1 MTTNVSIACYYPWVY
16 LRSGVERTILE
27 TVRRS
32 RHSWTIYTNHYDV
45 QGTFPEFANL
55 NVVELP
61 RISVDRGFANVAK
74 AAARLLWQKLPL
86 EKHDLLLVH
95 SEGLGDFVTFRNR
108 SKPVIC
114 YCHQPLL
121 VANDA
126 SVQQKYSE
134 RNPQKRLLLA
144 LFGSVFRA
152 LDRIAWKRYD
162 HVFVTSRTIRDAV
175 GDAGLIHPDRTE
187 MLAPGVDCDS
197 IQPSGIQGDYFLA
210 FSRLKWWK
218 NIELSIG
225 GFREALRKGGN
236 ATRFRLVVAGQV
248 DAGSGEYLRELK
260 KLGEGCPQI
269 SFIVNPTAAE
279 VSSLYKHCY
288 AVMNTTL
295 REPWGIVPLEANA
308 YGKPV
313 IAVNQGGTLDSQE
326 HGITGLLVPPT
337 SADFADALETLA
349 ADPALARR
357 MGEAGRRNAEKYDWA
372 CYVERLDAYL
382 DQYSESGQIACPIEV
397 RGIQDL
403 VPHTAAN
410 EPRERSFVT
419 TTARNLRTFNGN
431 PPCRDR

>member
-1 MTTNVSIACYYPWVY
+1 MTAKVSIACYYPWVY

-32 RHSWTIYTNHYDV
+32 RHNWTIYTNHYDL
-45 QGTFPEFANL
+45 QGTFPEFTEL

-74 AAARLLWQKLPL
+74 AAYRLLWQKIPL
-86 EKHDLLLVH
+86 ERHDLLLVH

-134 RNPQKRLLLA
+134 RNPHKRLLLGLA
-144 LFGSVFRA
+144 GAAFRI
-152 LDRIAWKRYD
+152 LDRIAWKHYD
-162 HVFVTSRTIRDAV
+162 HVFVTSNTIRKAV

-187 MLAPGVDCDS
+187 MLAPGVDCNS
-197 IQPSGIQGDYFLA
+197 IRPSYIQGDYFLA

-218 NIELSIG
+218 NIELSINA
-225 GFREALRKGGN
+225 FREALRREGH
-236 ATRFRLVVAGQV
+236 AARFRLIVAGQV
-248 DAGSGEYLRELK
+248 DAGSGTYLNELK
-260 KLGEGCPQI
+260 RLAQGCPQI
-269 SFIVNPTAAE
+269 SFIVNPSAAE
-279 VSSLYKHCY
+279 VSTLYKHCY

-295 REPWGIVPLEANA
+295 REPWGIISLEANA

-326 HGITGLLVPPT
+326 HGVTGLLVPPT
-337 SADFADALETLA
+337 PQDFAKALEALA
-349 ADPALARR
+349 GDPALAIR
-357 MGEAGRRNAEKYDWA
+357 MGIAGRKNAERYDWA
-372 CYVERLDAYL
+372 SYVEHLDSFL
-382 DQYSESGQIACPIEV
+382 DHYSRYEQNDCLLNSG
-397 RGIQDL
+397 
-403 VPHTAAN
+403 
-410 EPRERSFVT
+410 PRNRAKSSGGAGSYAEI
-419 TTARNLRTFNGN
+419 
-431 PPCRDR
+431 CR

>member
-1 MTTNVSIACYYPWVY
+1 M
-16 LRSGVERTILE
+16 ERTILE

-32 RHSWTIYTNHYDV
+32 RHNWTIYTNHYDL
-45 QGTFPEFANL
+45 QGTFPEFADL

-61 RISVDRGFANVAK
+61 RIPVDRGFLSVAK
-74 AAARLLWQKLPL
+74 AASRLLWQKIPL

-144 LFGSVFRA
+144 LFGSAFRT

-175 GDAGLIHPDRTE
+175 GNAGLIPPERTE
-187 MLAPGVDCDS
+187 TLAPGVDCDS
-197 IQPSGIQGDYFLA
+197 IRPSYIQGDYFLA

-218 NIELSIG
+218 NIELSIN
-225 GFREALRKGGN
+225 GFREALRKGGH
-236 ATRFRLVVAGQV
+236 AARFRLVVAGQV
-248 DAGSGEYLRELK
+248 DAGSGAYLQELK
-260 KLGEGCPQI
+260 KLAEGCPQI

-279 VSSLYKHCY
+279 VSGLYKHCY

-308 YGKPV
+308 HGKPV

-326 HGITGLLVPPT
+326 HGITGLLVSPT
-337 SADFADALETLA
+337 SQDFARALETLA
-349 ADPALARR
+349 GDPALALR
-357 MGEAGRRNAEKYDWA
+357 MGTAGRKNAEKYDWA
-372 CYVERLDAYL
+372 CYVERLDSYL
-382 DQYSESGQIACPIEV
+382 DQYSKTGQNACPTELHV
-397 RGIQDL
+397 LPEL
-403 VPHTAAN
+403 VAHTAAN
-410 EPRERSFVT
+410 GSRE
-419 TTARNLRTFNGN
+419 TFH
-431 PPCRDR
+431 